1 MQLLKRQRLVKQQLR
16 LKRMS
21 TLDATKHITIELEH
35 PAGSM
40 KFDGDLAEGL
50 FQAARH
56 LTGLERLELIQRL
69 QDSHAELEAVGR

>member
-1 MQLLKRQRLVKQQLR
+1 MDQTA
-16 LKRMS
+16 KRM
-21 TLDATKHITIELEH
+21 TLELEH
-35 PAGSM
+35 AAGSM

-50 FQAARH
+50 YLAARH

>member
-1 MQLLKRQRLVKQQLR
+1 MDQT
-16 LKRMS
+16 S
-21 TLDATKHITIELEH
+21 KHITLELEH
-35 PAGSM
+35 AAGSM

-56 LTGLERLELIQRL
+56 LTGIERLKLIQRL

>member
-1 MQLLKRQRLVKQQLR
+1 MEPTSKRI
-16 LKRMS
+16 
-21 TLDATKHITIELEH
+21 TLELEH

-50 FQAARH
+50 FLAARH
-56 LTGLERLELIQRL
+56 LTGQERLKLIQRL

>member
-1 MQLLKRQRLVKQQLR
+1 MD
-16 LKRMS
+16 S
-21 TLDATKHITIELEH
+21 TSKHITLELEH
-35 PAGSM
+35 AAGSM

-56 LTGLERLELIQRL
+56 LTGLERQELIQRL